1 MPLVIHHLAP
11 DDIQSMEALSAMFGE
26 AFDDPETYTGKRP
39 SADYLRRLL
48 GGDSFIALVAMKN
61 GNVVG
66 GITAYELR
74 KFERE
79 HSEIN
84 LYGVGENSRPHSP
97 IRCSQSTPPRDV
109 MP

>member
-1 MPLVIHHLAP
+1 
-11 DDIQSMEALSAMFGE
+11 
-26 AFDDPETYTGKRP
+26 
-39 SADYLRRLL
+39 
-48 GGDSFIALVAMKN
+48 MKN